1 MFPIELYTDVSY
13 LSSGSERFW
22 QNLSWLGGRFFMV
35 DIEAVSGGSLPKKWG
50 KWGKWVT
57 PKREKTL
64 ILPSESRL
72 THLTH
77 FFEGGG

>member
-1 MFPIELYTDVSY
+1 
-13 LSSGSERFW
+13 
-22 QNLSWLGGRFFMV
+22 MV
-35 DIEAVSGGSLPKKWG
+35 DIDAVSGGSLPKKWG

-77 FFEGGG
+77 FFEGEG